1 MYKSLALITQND
13 QMRRTISR
21 VDKIVDTDSPILL
34 IGETGSGKEI
44 FAEYIH
50 RTSNRSEQPF
60 VKISLSALP
69 PALLESELFGHVK
82 GSFTGASNEKKGL
95 FEVANNGSIFLDDI
109 DDTPLSIQ
117 TKLLRILES
126 GEVRKIGDT
135 KPQKINVRVISAT
148 KVKLKDLVE
157 KGDFRSDLFYRL
169 NVIPVIIPPLRER
182 REDIQNLS
190 EYFIKKYSNG
200 NELSLSGDALLALE
214 KYYWPG
220 NVRELR
226 NLIQRA
232 VLFCD
237 SEINVT
243 DFPPEISGSKS
254 IEEIVSTCKK
264 CFSVDDMNYNKVI
277 QCLEYN
283 LLLEAL
289 KKTNGNQSKA
299 AESIGLNIS
308 TFRDK
313 LKKFKITNKDCKM

>member
-1 MYKSLALITQND
+1 M
-13 QMRRTISR
+13 
-21 VDKIVDTDSPILL
+21 
-34 IGETGSGKEI
+34 
-44 FAEYIH
+44 
-50 RTSNRSEQPF
+50 
-60 VKISLSALP
+60 
-69 PALLESELFGHVK
+69 
-82 GSFTGASNEKKGL
+82 
-95 FEVANNGSIFLDDI
+95 
-109 DDTPLSIQ
+109 
-117 TKLLRILES
+117 
-126 GEVRKIGDT
+126 
-135 KPQKINVRVISAT
+135 
-148 KVKLKDLVE
+148 
-157 KGDFRSDLFYRL
+157 
-169 NVIPVIIPPLRER
+169 
-182 REDIQNLS
+182 
-190 EYFIKKYSNG
+190 
-200 NELSLSGDALLALE
+200 ALE
-214 KYYWPG
+214 KYYWLG

-237 SEINVT
+237 SEITVT